1 MMVENFE
8 VPLLVCVRQR
18 GIVTFR
24 IAARAPWQQGRV
36 ERHGGLMKE
45 LIEKCRNELPPTSM
59 TELVVIVRECECA
72 KNRFSNRSG
81 FSPMQRMTG
90 QWPRM
95 PGSLMSDE
103 ELDPALQAENHT
115 DDFSR
120 LMEARRVAQ
129 QAFNQAH
136 QSDSSWKG
144 VACKTKKASELQDR
158 RLGIRLSSFEEA
170 QECERSGP
178 TWRSASRAQSKV
190 GWSGLGVSN

>member
-1 MMVENFE
+1 MS
-8 VPLLVCVRQR
+8 
-18 GIVTFR
+18 
-24 IAARAPWQQGRV
+24 
-36 ERHGGLMKE
+36 
-45 LIEKCRNELPPTSM
+45 LPPTSM
-59 TELVVIVRECECA
+59 TELVLILRECECA

-129 QAFNQAH
+129 Q
-136 QSDSSWKG
+136 SPSSSTP
-144 VACKTKKASELQDR
+144 VR
-158 RLGIRLSSFEEA
+158 PRLGKLYMRGQESS
-170 QECERSGP
+170 
-178 TWRSASRAQSKV
+178 
-190 GWSGLGVSN
+190 